1 MKDPFV
7 TPALM
12 KDPFVMPTLMKDPF
26 VMPTLMKDPFV
37 MPTLMKDP
45 FINTER
51 APQTRVVGA
60 SPQTPECCLPSRR
73 PGVAR
78 SRRVKGPEKSSPK
91 RHWRMGPLDAV

>member
-1 MKDPFV
+1 MKGSFV
-7 TPALM
+7 NRVLM
-12 KDPFVMPTLMKDPF
+12 KDPFVKLALT
-26 VMPTLMKDPFV
+26 KDPFV

-78 SRRVKGPEKSSPK
+78 SHRVKGPEKSLPK
-91 RHWRMGPLDAV
+91 RRWRSGPLDAV